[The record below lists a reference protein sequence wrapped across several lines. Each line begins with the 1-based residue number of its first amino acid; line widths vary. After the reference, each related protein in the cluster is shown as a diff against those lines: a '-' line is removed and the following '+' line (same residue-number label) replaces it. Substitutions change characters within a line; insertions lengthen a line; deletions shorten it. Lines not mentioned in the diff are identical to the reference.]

1 MKYNLIKADEAREL
15 MENEHYKFIYL
26 DYMRK
31 IDKRIT
37 YAAKEQGVNGILA
50 IAPVDLIKEKV
61 ITELT
66 EAGYKVKEMKNSIP
80 EVNSISIEW

>member
-15 MENEHYKFIYL
+15 MEDEHYKFVYL
-26 DYMRK
+26 NYMKK
-31 IDKRIT
+31 IDERIT
-37 YAAKEQGVNGILA
+37 CAAKEQGVNGVLA
-50 IAPVDLIKEKV
+50 LAPVDLIKEKV